1 MPYNQLIAVWRG
13 NTFCTIS
20 SLWNLLKLPLH
31 NNTWLVLQINHS
43 KRMCLLQLQC
53 VVLHMYQLG
62 RVPCCCSLLK
72 SCSTLVTPW
81 TAAHQDSLSFTTSW
95 SLLKLMSLSWWCC
108 PTISSSVA
116 PFSSYPQSFPAS
128 ASFPRSQLFIS
139 GGQSMGASASVLPMN
154 IQDWFP
160 SGLTGLLSLLSKGLS
175 RVFSRTTIQKHKF
188 FGAWPSIWS
197 NFHIHTWLLERP

>member
-1 MPYNQLIAVWRG
+1 MCARNLIPLRHLDHPFVVVVQLLSRVWL
-13 NTFCTIS
+13 FA
-20 SLWNLLKLPLH
+20 
-31 NNTWLVLQINHS
+31 
-43 KRMCLLQLQC
+43 
-53 VVLHMYQLG
+53 
-62 RVPCCCSLLK
+62 
-72 SCSTLVTPW
+72 TPW

-175 RVFSRTTIQKHKF
+175 RVFSRTTIQNHQFVGTQPSLWSGSHKH
-188 FGAWPSIWS
+188 A
-197 NFHIHTWLLERP
+197 WLLEKSYLWPYGPLLAKWCLWLFNTLSLS

>member
-13 NTFCTIS
+13 NTFCMIS

-43 KRMCLLQLQC
+43 KCMCLLQLQC

-62 RVPCCCSLLK
+62 QVYCSCSVLK

-95 SLLKLMSLSWWCC
+95 SLLKFMSIDSVMLSNH
-108 PTISSSVA
+108 
-116 PFSSYPQSFPAS
+116 
-128 ASFPRSQLFIS
+128 FILHHPLLL
-139 GGQSMGASASVLPMN
+139 LPW
-154 IQDWFP
+154 IFP
-160 SGLTGLLSLLSKGLS
+160 SI
-175 RVFSRTTIQKHKF
+175 RVFFSNVSALCFR
-188 FGAWPSIWS
+188 WPKYWS
-197 NFHIHTWLLERP
+197 FHISWEFDIETMLWYAKWVLLGLIIKMSKDRRLEGKEVF